1 MTKIPTSK
9 GAERGLPSGYARKLT
24 VDPDGGYVAS
34 VHEFPGCIGYGK
46 TGDEAL
52 TSLED
57 AASSWIQAQQAA
69 GGKVPDAA
77 NYDECSGKIALRISR
92 RLHMQ
97 AAERADLE
105 GTSLN
110 QLIAT
115 ALARYLST
123 ADARDE
129 IRRVLEE
136 KLPNAG
142 SRIYNDNRTY
152 LAVKTSHQTAE
163 MATINTPPQRL
174 TSTKPL
180 MLTVGAAADTMNFTN
195 SRVVEFT
202 MVR

>member
-1 MTKIPTSK
+1 MKMTRNIGSK
-9 GAERGLPSGYARKLT
+9 SAQRGLPSTYVRRLT
-24 VDPDGGYVAS
+24 VDPDGGYVAT
-34 VHEFPGCIGYGK
+34 VHELPGCIGSGK

-52 TSLED
+52 SSLEG
-57 AASSWIQAQQAA
+57 AATSWIQAHLAA
-69 GGKVPDAA
+69 GQKLPDPA

-129 IRRVLEE
+129 IRRALE
-136 KLPNAG
+136 
-142 SRIYNDNRTY
+142 SRLSDARLSIYNDNRTY
-152 LAVKTSHQTAE
+152 VAL
-163 MATINTPPQRL
+163 TPSTQRVE
-174 TSTKPL
+174 STEIIDSLPARSKPL
-180 MLTVGAAADTMNFTN
+180 MMTLGAAEAMNYTN
-195 SRVVEFT
+195 
-202 MVR
+202 VRAGERTLVR